1 MATIP
6 NRSLIRGSERTPLH
20 EARAMGSVPKDER
33 FEVTVR
39 VRRKTSLQSL
49 AANGF
54 QADPASWKA

>member
-33 FEVTVR
+33 FE
-39 VRRKTSLQSL
+39 
-49 AANGF
+49 
-54 QADPASWKA
+54 